1 MFYSMKFRRNVFLIV
16 AIGLDIKIIE
26 DLINHHTNNIWILG
40 ILIILSLIG
49 TLQCHKNI
57 TK

>member
-1 MFYSMKFRRNVFLIV
+1 MFYSMKFRRNVFLVVVICLV
-16 AIGLDIKIIE
+16 IKTIQDI
-26 DLINHHTNNIWILG
+26 LAHHTDNIWIIG

-49 TLQCHKNI
+49 ALQCHKNI